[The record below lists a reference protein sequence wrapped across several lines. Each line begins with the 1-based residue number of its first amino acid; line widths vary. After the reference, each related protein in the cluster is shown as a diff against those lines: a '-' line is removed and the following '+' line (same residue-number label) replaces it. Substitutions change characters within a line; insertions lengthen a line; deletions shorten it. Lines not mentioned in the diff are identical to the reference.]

1 MDDERIRKLLEDYS
15 SDESCPSGS
24 DIDEEE
30 LISQRSDE
38 SDTEEEFS
46 NLLEPE
52 TTSSPA
58 TVTCPEEDNNSSID
72 RPYARYVYG
81 KDHTKWNKDCYRTN
95 VRTRSENII
104 SVIPGVKGPARN
116 VRSEYDCWKLFVCD
130 EIIKEI
136 LVNTNCHIRNK
147 QKPAPTK
154 TQTSYMK
161 ELCKDELLAFIGLLY
176 LAGLNKAN
184 RQNLNDLWR
193 TDGTGIDIFRNTMS
207 LQRFYFIMNCIR
219 FDDSS
224 TRLERKQTDRLAPIR
239 SLHDKFVLHCQENY
253 DPSEYLTI
261 DEKLDSF
268 RGRCVFVQ
276 YMPNK
281 PAKYGLKSYLLVD
294 AKSFYIVNLEL
305 YAGTQPPGP
314 YNKSN
319 KPFDVVDKL
328 VQPISQSSR
337 NITFD
342 NWFTSYP
349 LTQHLLSHHKLT
361 SVGTIRKNKREIPAS
376 ISNARGRDIHSSE
389 FIFQKDTT
397 LVSYVPKKNKVVLVI
412 STMHHDNSIDVM
424 TGDKRKPEM
433 ITFYNRTKGGVDVV
447 DELCANYDVSRN
459 SKRWPLTFFYSLLN
473 MAGINSYII
482 RKENCSLPNLKRRE
496 FLRVLGLKLVEN
508 HLRTRKD
515 TIGLH
520 TSLRKRIND
529 SLGEPSPAPPP
540 KIAGIA
546 RRCQD
551 CAYKKDRKTKHTCC
565 KCNKFICMEH
575 AETICKNCAAY
586 SQDTN

>member
-1 MDDERIRKLLEDYS
+1 MDDERIRELLEEYS
-15 SDESCPSGS
+15 SDESCPSGL

-72 RPYARYVYG
+72 RPYA
-81 KDHTKWNKDCYRTN
+81 
-95 VRTRSENII
+95 
-104 SVIPGVKGPARN
+104 
-116 VRSEYDCWKLFVCD
+116 
-130 EIIKEI
+130 
-136 LVNTNCHIRNK
+136 
-147 QKPAPTK
+147 
-154 TQTSYMK
+154 
-161 ELCKDELLAFIGLLY
+161 
-176 LAGLNKAN
+176 
-184 RQNLNDLWR
+184 
-193 TDGTGIDIFRNTMS
+193 
-207 LQRFYFIMNCIR
+207 
-219 FDDSS
+219 SS

-294 AKSFYIVNLEL
+294 AKSFHIVNLEL

-319 KPFDVVDKL
+319 KPLDVVDKL

-349 LTQHLLSHHKLT
+349 LTQHLLSHYKLT

-424 TGDKRKPEM
+424 TGGKRKPEM
-433 ITFYNRTKGGVDVV
+433 ITFYNRTKGGVNVV

-508 HLRTRKD
+508 HW
-515 TIGLH
+515 
-520 TSLRKRIND
+520 S
-529 SLGEPSPAPPP
+529 
-540 KIAGIA
+540 
-546 RRCQD
+546 
-551 CAYKKDRKTKHTCC
+551 AYKST
-565 KCNKFICMEH
+565 
-575 AETICKNCAAY
+575 
-586 SQDTN
+586 